1 MADRVLVVTWGGPVA
16 GREERG
22 LDVFNEAIGFYG
34 KCQAEGRIESFDVIL
49 LTPNAG
55 MNGCITL
62 KGSVDQLNALKEDD
76 EYRRILTDANL
87 VVKDLR
93 VVDGATNEG
102 IAQMVETYQQAVSR
116 VPQTA

>member
-1 MADRVLVVTWGGPVA
+1 MAERCVVVTWGAPVA

-22 LDVFNEAIGFYG
+22 LEVFNEAIGFYG
-34 KCQAEGRIESFDVIL
+34 KCQAEGRIESFDICL

-62 KGSVDQLNALKEDD
+62 KGSVDQLNTLKEDD
-76 EYRRILTDANL
+76 DYRRILTDANL
-87 VVKDLR
+87 VVKNLC
-93 VVDGATNEG
+93 VVDGATDEG
-102 IAQMVETYQQAVSR
+102 IGQMVQTYQEAVSR